1 MKFIF
6 FLLTVVSGFTIPN
19 TRIVVL
25 PGYGCCKDD
34 YQDIVN
40 SCAVHN
46 VDVDIV
52 PIERHD
58 WIQPMKSVFK
68 KKFWDYKLTPED
80 SFDWYLEKAKHT
92 IIESVK
98 KNDDYSIVLCG
109 HSAGGWLGR
118 ALLQNGTFYGT
129 NKKAYQYVYG
139 VVTLGTPNV
148 IEDNHKL
155 DTTHG
160 CLHYVNKNF
169 PGSFLKKQGIK
180 YISLGSYAKKAS
192 KTDAYKFYNENSI
205 VYKSYSTILGKNS
218 GEHIYGDGV
227 VPLDSMHIQDAIQ
240 LTFHDVF
247 HYKQKD
253 KKWYGDPY
261 VVNAWLGYL

>member
-58 WIQPMKSVFK
+58 WLQPIKSVLK
-68 KKFWDYKLTPED
+68 KEFWDYKLTPED
-80 SFDWYLEKAKHT
+80 SFDWYLEKAKRT

-160 CLHYVNKNF
+160 CLYYVNKNF

-180 YISLGSYAKKAS
+180 YISLGSYAEKA
-192 KTDAYKFYNENSI
+192 TINENNI
-205 VYKSYSTILGKNS
+205 ALRSYLTILGKKTP
-218 GEHIYGDGV
+218 HYIYGDGI
-227 VPLDSMHIQDAIQ
+227 VPLESTHLEDAIQ
-240 LTFHDVF
+240 LTFQDVF
-247 HYKQKD
+247 HYKKKQ
-253 KKWYGDPY
+253 KKWYGDTD
-261 VVNAWLGYL
+261 VINTWLKYL